1 MPSPPASSSL
11 SVTQTINGSHSFTIK
26 GYSLAKGIGIGKH
39 IASDTFTVGGYQ
51 WAIYFYPDGKN
62 PEDNS
67 AYVSVFIALA
77 SDGTDVRA
85 LFELSLLD
93 QSGKGKHKVHSHFDR
108 ALESG
113 PYTLKYRG
121 SMWGYK
127 RFFRR
132 AMLETSDFLKDD
144 CLKINCTVGVVVSE
158 IDCPRLHSIHVPAS
172 DIGSHFGMLLE
183 NEEGADVTFNVA
195 GEKFRAHRL
204 VLAARSPVFENEL
217 LEGTGDEDQEI
228 EVSDMEPRVFKAL
241 LHYIYK
247 DALIEE
253 AELSATGSSVGPSAS
268 DTLAAK
274 LLAAADKYRL
284 PRLSLMCESVLCKDM
299 SVNSVANI
307 LALADRYNATALKSV
322 SLKFAA
328 ENLVAVMRSD
338 GFEYLREHCPSLQSE
353 LLKTVAGCEE
363 EFSGGKTRSVWAQFS
378 DSGADTNDR
387 SVRQQTWEINGGA
400 DRSQSVWVQVV
411 NGNASGRR
419 NHNCNN
425 NSNNNN
431 DDDNDNNSMP
441 ED

>member
-1 MPSPPASSSL
+1 MPSPPTTTSL

-132 AMLETSDFLKDD
+132 IMLETSDFLKDD

-183 NEEGADVTFNVA
+183 NEDGSDITFNVS

-204 VLAARSPVFENEL
+204 VLSARSPVFESEFL
-217 LEGTGDEDQEI
+217 DVTGEEVRDI
-228 EVSDMEPRVFKAL
+228 EVTDMEPKVFKAL

-247 DALIEE
+247 DALIED
-253 AELSATGSSVGPSAS
+253 AESASSSGSSVGPSAS

-274 LLAAADKYRL
+274 LLGAADKYKL
-284 PRLSLMCESVLCKDM
+284 PRLSLMCESVLCKDI
-299 SVNSVANI
+299 SVESVANI
-307 LALADRYNATALKSV
+307 LALADRHNASALKSV
-322 SLKFAA
+322 CLKFAA
-328 ENLVAVMRSD
+328 ENLIDVMRSE

-363 EFSGGKTRSVWAQFS
+363 ELSGGGGGKTRSVWGQFS
-378 DSGADTNDR
+378 DGGTNTNER
-387 SVRQQTWEINGGA
+387 RQQAWGEINGGGGA
-400 DRSQSVWVQVV
+400 ERSRSVWVYVE
-411 NGNASGRR
+411 NANASGR
-419 NHNCNN
+419 
-425 NSNNNN
+425 NNNN
-431 DDDNDNNSMP
+431 IDDPMA